1 MSRTIFSGRLRLPH
15 SLPPGDSV
23 IVTEKPLPKQL
34 QGAPIELFRLLILQL
49 QLSGCLCLRPCL
61 CHPQRQNDLIVD
73 WKIRHSQVEG
83 LQFLLMDHPPQRV
96 AAEVGLIR
104 WRLMPPCTLILP
116 HLLPDLIS
124 ACPLPVVVP
133 KNILREPIDPGGEQ
147 SSSPLKPVQPCQAF
161 LHRIG
166 CDVLQLPLSH
176 RPHSTAVR
184 AGRNSGANI
193 PLPARPTPPGHARLL
208 AGQPGPGRPAG
219 PAPNSYAALLPMSL
233 THSSPSPATEPSG
246 DTRAD
251 PDSPATPRAA
261 PAPSWLFAAGGK
273 GGTPL

>member
-147 SSSPLKPVQPCQAF
+147 SSSP
-161 LHRIG
+161 
-166 CDVLQLPLSH
+166 
-176 RPHSTAVR
+176 
-184 AGRNSGANI
+184 
-193 PLPARPTPPGHARLL
+193 
-208 AGQPGPGRPAG
+208 
-219 PAPNSYAALLPMSL
+219 
-233 THSSPSPATEPSG
+233 
-246 DTRAD
+246 
-251 PDSPATPRAA
+251 
-261 PAPSWLFAAGGK
+261 
-273 GGTPL
+273 